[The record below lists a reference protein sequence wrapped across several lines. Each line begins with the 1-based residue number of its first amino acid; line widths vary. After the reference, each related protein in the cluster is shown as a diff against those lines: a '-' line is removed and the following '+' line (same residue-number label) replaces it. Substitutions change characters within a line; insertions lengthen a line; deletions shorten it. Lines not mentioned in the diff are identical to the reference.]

1 MDSSTLK
8 TLHRHL
14 EIASSL
20 VDLILTITLED
31 RENFLRY
38 FVRLFKVSV
47 TSLKFRVSMRTSLL
61 RENELLSSIIYV
73 VTTENFLADN
83 FDNLLEITTEQF
95 AIAVEISYGICYIAI
110 YLFISYKIASCIYR

>member
-1 MDSSTLK
+1 MDSLTLK

-38 FVRLFKVSV
+38 FVLFKVSV
-47 TSLKFRVSMRTSLL
+47 ASLKFRVSMRTSLL

-83 FDNLLEITTEQF
+83 FDNLLEITTEKF

-110 YLFISYKIASCIYR
+110 YLFILYRIASCIYR

>member
-14 EIASSL
+14 EIVSSL

-47 TSLKFRVSMRTSLL
+47 ASLKFRVSMRTSLL

-83 FDNLLEITTEQF
+83 FDNLLEITTKQF
-95 AIAVEISYGICYIAI
+95 AITVEISYLAFVILLFT
-110 YLFISYKIASCIYR
+110 YLFSTCRKIFN